1 MKRLLT
7 VLWSIYILFLPLNLT
22 FWLGIENLLPVDF
35 LAPLLL
41 AASAWVWRR
50 DIPAL
55 LRLDWPVVLY
65 LVLFLATAVPAV
77 LRDGLSQPVIVAVA
91 AQVYLAALY
100 FALRAQQREN
110 GQLNRLLHLWAWTS
124 SAYALAGISGVLLGH
139 LGVTTP
145 LARWYPDLGPGAWRM
160 VGTLGH
166 SPNFIF
172 SYLHAGFFVC
182 LGLYLAAPEDSAKA
196 HGRRNLA
203 VLTAIHGLALV
214 LTFSRGILGTAF
226 GALLL
231 LSLRGLPLSL
241 PGRFLRGAAWAG
253 LAGLL
258 LYSSVFFTYTT
269 DALFTPSQAS
279 ADSLSLTVDS
289 PHRSL
294 YAYKNVAHLQNGARY
309 TRLPG
314 GFTFLPAQHW
324 HLLTAS
330 WHMFREHAFFGVGPG
345 LYPKNLSGLR
355 NSGAAGLPP
364 GLPELK
370 PHSTPLGALA
380 ESGLTGLAALALLW
394 IFLLRRPA
402 CGGLKNDLL
411 ALVLC
416 AGLAGWLIVGL
427 NIDIMNFR
435 WLWLYF
441 ALAVAARRDGECRG
455 KTV

>member
-1 MKRLLT
+1 MKKLLT
-7 VLWSIYILFLPLNLT
+7 VLWSAYILFLPLNLT
-22 FWLGIENLLPVDF
+22 FWLGIENILPVDF

-41 AASAWVWRR
+41 AVSAWVWRR
-50 DIPAL
+50 ELPAL
-55 LRLDWPVVLY
+55 LRLDWPVILY

-77 LRDGLSQPVIVAVA
+77 FRDGPSRALVVAVA

-100 FALRAQQREN
+100 FALRAQCCES
-110 GQLNRLLHLWAWTS
+110 GQLGRLLHLWAWAS
-124 SAYALAGISGVLLGH
+124 SVYAMIGIAGVALGY
-139 LGVTTP
+139 LGVATP

-182 LGLYLAAPEDSAKA
+182 LGLYLAAREDSAKA
-196 HGRRNLA
+196 RGRGTLA
-203 VLTAIHGLALV
+203 VLTAVHGLALF
-214 LTFSRGILGTAF
+214 LTCSRGILGTAF
-226 GALLL
+226 GALLI
-231 LSLRGLPLSL
+231 LSMRGRDLSQPVRL
-241 PGRFLRGAAWAG
+241 LRGAAWTG
-253 LAGLL
+253 LIGLF

-269 DALFTPSQAS
+269 DALFTPSQAA
-279 ADSLSLTVDS
+279 ADSLRLSVDS

-294 YAYKNVAHLQNGARY
+294 YAYKNVAHLEDGALY

-324 HLLTAS
+324 HLLTGS
-330 WHMFREHAFFGVGPG
+330 WHMFREHVLFGVGPG

-380 ESGLTGLAALALLW
+380 EGGLTGLAALALLW
-394 IFLLRRPA
+394 IFFLRRPVN
-402 CGGLKNDLL
+402 GGLQNNPL
-411 ALVLC
+411 ALALY
-416 AGLAGWLIVGL
+416 AGLAGWLAVGL

-441 ALAVAARRDGECRG
+441 ALTMAARQDYKCGG
-455 KTV
+455 KSV